1 MEVYDFEDDSSE
13 EAPDTNDKIAE
24 KLIST
29 THKKLGLRKK
39 YSVSIIQSTE
49 LDNLCDDFVVAKPR
63 YKMTSELIKAYHY
76 IYQQSDKENNAH
88 QHSNQSKTVK
98 FVTNPEPATLTELQK
113 FHTKS
118 YVETLKNKPEQI
130 LNETSF
136 ASTEHSSLINYCQHV
151 VGASVSA
158 AAELIDTDCRISICW
173 YGGWHHAKSDGYSG
187 FCFVNDC
194 VFAIDRLLSSFHKVL
209 YIDLDI
215 HHGDGVEK
223 AFLAHENV
231 LTFSAHKRC
240 PGFFPGTGEDT
251 SILTDSDFQHKSVNL
266 EFSTNCDPMI
276 WQTKIIQ
283 KFDYILSSFQFDAVV
298 LLCGADTLKHDPL
311 GDGFKVELKHY
322 IAVVTYILAAKLPT
336 LLLGGGGYN
345 PASAARLWTCLTLLS
360 IESDND
366 GGKILNKLP
375 NTIPNEYVT
384 EYFLKYAPSYSLTE
398 LDKCE

>member
-24 KLIST
+24 KLISR
-29 THKKLGLRKK
+29 HKKLGLRKK
-39 YSVSIIQSTE
+39 YTVSIIQSAE
-49 LDNLCDDFVVAKPR
+49 LDNLCDDFIVAKPR
-63 YKMTSELIKAYHY
+63 YKMTSELIKAYHH
-76 IYQQSDKENNAH
+76 IYQHSDKENNGQ
-88 QHSNQSKTVK
+88 QHSNQSKIVNFIAKT
-98 FVTNPEPATLTELQK
+98 EPATLYELKK
-113 FHTKS
+113 FHTNT
-118 YVETLKNKPEQI
+118 YIETLKNNPEQI

-136 ASTEHSSLINYCQHV
+136 ASTENSSLINYCQQV
-151 VGASVSA
+151 VGASIA
-158 AAELIDTDCRISICW
+158 AADELINTDCRISICW

-194 VFAIDRLLSSFHKVL
+194 VFAINRLLPSFHKVL

-215 HHGDGVEK
+215 HHGDGVEQ
-223 AFLAHENV
+223 AFLGHGNV

-240 PGFFPGTGEDT
+240 PGFFPGSGEDT
-251 SILTDSDFQHKSVNL
+251 SILLDSDFHNKSVNL

-276 WQTKIIQ
+276 WQTSIIQ
-283 KFDYILSSFQFDAVV
+283 KFDSILSSFQFDAIL

-366 GGKILNKLP
+366 SGKILNKLP